1 MIEDTSKRN
10 PLLHLL
16 GSMGEGSS
24 DYITGMEAQ
33 GQRQLVESEQL
44 PIDTGGD
51 EMYEALG
58 FTFGD
63 ATDELFR
70 SATMPA
76 GWSKHATDHAMWWK
90 ITDERGRERA
100 SAFYKAAFYDRRAFM
115 RLTPLDEAEQ

>member
-1 MIEDTSKRN
+1 MIEDTSKSN

-16 GSMGEGSS
+16 GLMGKGSS

-70 SATMPA
+70 FATMPA
-76 GWSKHATDHAMWWK
+76 GWSKHATDHAMWSK

-100 SAFYKAAFYDRRAFM
+100 SVFYKAAFYDRRAFM